1 MKLAIFDFDGTLLRG
16 NSWHLFFGYALR
28 ARPWRAPDLI
38 ATLGLRRCRL
48 LSARCLQER
57 VLGLWRGCSPA
68 AQAELGRLVYGRR
81 IAPALRPTGLV
92 ELRRCR
98 DEGFEVVLVTGA
110 FDFLARPFVE
120 EHGIRLWRATG
131 TRFADGV
138 FSGRLIEDPLC
149 SSAKVVALR
158 ALVAG
163 CAVDWPGSR
172 AYGDEV
178 SDLPLLG
185 LVGESRWV
193 RTARPVPAALPPGC
207 TVVEW

>member
-28 ARPWRAPDLI
+28 VRPWRAPDLI

-68 AQAELGRLVYGRR
+68 DQEALGRLVYGRW
-81 IAPALRPTGLV
+81 IKPALRPAGLA

-98 DEGFEVVLVTGA
+98 DEGCEVVLVTGA
-110 FDFLARPFVE
+110 FDFLVRPFVE
-120 EHGIRLWRATG
+120 EQSIRLWRATC
-131 TRFADGV
+131 TRFAASV
-138 FSGRLIEDPLC
+138 FSGRLAEDSLRGP
-149 SSAKVVALR
+149 AKIVALR
-158 ALVAG
+158 ELVADR
-163 CAVDWPGSR
+163 AVDWPVSR
-172 AYGDEV
+172 AYGDEA

-185 LVGESRWV
+185 LVGSPHWIRSSSV
-193 RTARPVPAALPPGC
+193 LPPELPAG
-207 TVVEW
+207 TLVLSW